1 MNKVAIAL
9 ALAFFLP
16 LAVSEI
22 APRAADASEISSRTR
37 ISPYCLRGGP
47 QGGMRCRYASRE
59 QCARSASGVG
69 GICVR
74 NPNSARASTR

>member
-1 MNKVAIAL
+1 
-9 ALAFFLP
+9 
-16 LAVSEI
+16 
-22 APRAADASEISSRTR
+22 
-37 ISPYCLRGGP
+37 
-47 QGGMRCRYASRE
+47 MRCRYASRE